1 MNTNC
6 FFFVLFLDYPRIL
19 SSCDDCDGT
28 KSCFSVGSKTY
39 TLHSCCSAN
48 DSVSLPNAL
57 KKNNRNREKH
67 KLKKRVKMDLKK
79 EEQKEFVEEETEEQN
94 KKIDLVLSN
103 SGKENKNID
112 LLSAVDCFA
121 KLHARIENLEDL
133 LRNLPGIFFNL
144 ILFLIKVNWFNSKR
158 KRRGI

>member
-1 MNTNC
+1 
-6 FFFVLFLDYPRIL
+6 
-19 SSCDDCDGT
+19 
-28 KSCFSVGSKTY
+28 
-39 TLHSCCSAN
+39 
-48 DSVSLPNAL
+48 
-57 KKNNRNREKH
+57 
-67 KLKKRVKMDLKK
+67 MDLKK